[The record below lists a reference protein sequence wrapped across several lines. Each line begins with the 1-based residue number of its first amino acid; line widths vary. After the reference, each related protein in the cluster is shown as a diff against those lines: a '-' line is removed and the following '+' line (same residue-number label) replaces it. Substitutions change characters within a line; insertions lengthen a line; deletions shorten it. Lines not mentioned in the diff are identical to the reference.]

1 LDITPVEASSD
12 EVGLLMKPMNRQQ
25 ALRKLGSV
33 PIGRIVFTRRAMPV
47 ISPVVHLLDNDQII
61 IRSHEGSAIA
71 AGQGQGAVVVYE
83 ADELDP
89 ITRTGWSVM
98 VTGLARLVTDP
109 GVAARYRQALRPWVA
124 GPMNHVIG
132 IDPQI
137 ITGFELTAEHEDG
150 DPR

>member
-1 LDITPVEASSD
+1 VEASSD
-12 EVGLLMKPMNRQQ
+12 EAGLLMKPMTRQQ

-33 PIGRIVFTRRAMPV
+33 PIGRIVFTRHAMPV

-71 AGQGQGAVVVYE
+71 ADQRQGTVVVYQ

-89 ITRTGWSVM
+89 VTRTGWSVM

-109 GVAARYRQALRPWVA
+109 GAAARYRQALRPWVA
-124 GPMNHVIG
+124 GPVSHVIG

-137 ITGFELTAEHEDG
+137 VTGFELTAAPADG
-150 DPR
+150 DHR